1 MNIKESKIINIIGII
16 LWIFI
21 FFMIVPT
28 NIIIDNPIILLGFV
42 YTILILYLNIYFVGD
57 KTSNNA
63 SNLDTDSITLVN
75 LLNNK
80 AIEISS
86 AVFAIAMATQRT
98 FNSKTYKIILLF
110 MSYTLIFGVGIIIPI
125 YFITNQ
131 TQYKL
136 DYYNNYLI
144 KIRNISLSYG
154 VGFLTCTILYLINKL
169 LC

>member
-98 FNSKTYKIILLF
+98 
-110 MSYTLIFGVGIIIPI
+110 
-125 YFITNQ
+125 
-131 TQYKL
+131 
-136 DYYNNYLI
+136 
-144 KIRNISLSYG
+144 
-154 VGFLTCTILYLINKL
+154 
-169 LC
+169 